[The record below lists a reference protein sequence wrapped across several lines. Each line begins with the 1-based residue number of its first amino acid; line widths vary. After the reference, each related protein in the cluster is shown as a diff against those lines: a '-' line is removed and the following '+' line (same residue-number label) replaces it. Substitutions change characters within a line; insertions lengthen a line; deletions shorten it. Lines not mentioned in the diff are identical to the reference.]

1 MMATTQM
8 AASTAPSIINELDNT
23 VALQRS
29 ETEPFG
35 LNWTSY
41 STPALHDIV
50 TDSIKELTALTRRG
64 QKELRQRLL
73 PALQEV
79 RSRINKGEAVDGYDT
94 MKAYLAAVGL
104 SEDTIRQWEFRLR
117 EKELKELG
125 FEVDAAPASVI
136 TDAVNFPD
144 TNEAP
149 SDEELQ
155 AMAEEAGEATAPLPK
170 KEYAPNTRG
179 SHKVLQELAA
189 QVQAKYGE
197 GTCSVMPMP
206 DGSPINNGVVLLTI
220 PVSVTRAQTLLKE
233 SL

>member
-1 MMATTQM
+1 MSATPIPSPTLTQSSSVD
-8 AASTAPSIINELDNT
+8 AVPSE
-23 VALQRS
+23 RS
-29 ETEPFG
+29 EPFG
-35 LNWTSY
+35 QNWTSY
-41 STPALHDIV
+41 SAKALHSIV
-50 TDSIKELTALTRRG
+50 CDSIKELTVLSRRG
-64 QKELRQRLL
+64 QTELRQRLL

-79 RSRINKGEAVDGYDT
+79 RRRIAKGETIDGYNALTD
-94 MKAYLAAVGL
+94 YLSAVGL
-104 SEDTIRQWEFRLR
+104 SEGVIRKWEFRLR

-125 FEVDAAPASVI
+125 LDEKAAVRKAANQPDAPS
-136 TDAVNFPD
+136 AVKLIP
-144 TNEAP
+144 NEAP

-206 DGSPINNGVVLLTI
+206 EGSPINNGVVLLTI

>member
-1 MMATTQM
+1 
-8 AASTAPSIINELDNT
+8 
-23 VALQRS
+23 
-29 ETEPFG
+29 
-35 LNWTSY
+35 
-41 STPALHDIV
+41 
-50 TDSIKELTALTRRG
+50 
-64 QKELRQRLL
+64 
-73 PALQEV
+73 LQEV
-79 RSRINKGEAVDGYDT
+79 RRRIAKGETIDGYNALTD
-94 MKAYLAAVGL
+94 YLSAVGL
-104 SEDTIRQWEFRLR
+104 SEGVIRKWEFRLR

-125 FEVDAAPASVI
+125 LDEKAAVRKAANQPDAPS
-136 TDAVNFPD
+136 AVKLIP
-144 TNEAP
+144 NEAP

-170 KEYAPNTRG
+170 KEYAPSTRG

-206 DGSPINNGVVLLTI
+206 EGSPINNGVVLLTI

>member
-1 MMATTQM
+1 MTSDNDSGSSPPALSNSTVTMSRW
-8 AASTAPSIINELDNT
+8 ASYSANELH
-23 VALQRS
+23 R
-29 ETEPFG
+29 
-35 LNWTSY
+35 
-41 STPALHDIV
+41 IV
-50 TDSIKELTALTRRG
+50 CDSASQLTALS
-64 QKELRQRLL
+64 QKGHAELRQRLL

-79 RSRINKGEAVDGYDT
+79 RHRLRKGETIDGHDT
-94 MKAYLAAVGL
+94 IKEYLAAIGL
-104 SEDTIRQWEFRLR
+104 SEGVIRQWEFRFR

-125 FEVDAAPASVI
+125 FEVDAAPAVE
-136 TDAVNFPD
+136 D
-144 TNEAP
+144 EAP